1 MINKLFNHL
10 NFNVSKYYSILILD
24 KIISV
29 FFLFFLAKILT
40 ESEYGLYSMSI
51 SISSYISNILLFGI
65 GTPILVIFSKSSNL
79 SKKTFEVIINLFKIS
94 ILSLFFFS
102 VFLITFNKFFSR
114 NLFGDE
120 SYVIFL
126 LPLIIIFVFDII
138 SEYNIIYHRIKE
150 RFIINSKFLIFR
162 NLIRILS
169 FLIFYQLDYSFILSF
184 LFSYLLALFY
194 TLRQNSFFIKF
205 ISSVYYSGILLEKK
219 SIESKILKEGF
230 LFLIIYI
237 LMNFNLYFINFYI
250 INFIALETYATYAF
264 NLTIVN
270 APFTIINFL
279 VYYSFPKYLYE
290 NKKKLSYKNLIKD
303 FLLGVIV
310 ILSFFLFIYFIYDF
324 LLFQLS
330 KNSFSNFN
338 LLTIIYIYMFMNS
351 VVNFLCFPILKEK
364 KYLKLILIFLISILI
379 NLTVIFLTESI
390 NIYKPILSLIFAQSV
405 VILIMFISI
414 YERKNTFYSTS

>member
-1 MINKLFNHL
+1 
-10 NFNVSKYYSILILD
+10 
-24 KIISV
+24 
-29 FFLFFLAKILT
+29 
-40 ESEYGLYSMSI
+40 
-51 SISSYISNILLFGI
+51 
-65 GTPILVIFSKSSNL
+65 
-79 SKKTFEVIINLFKIS
+79 
-94 ILSLFFFS
+94 
-102 VFLITFNKFFSR
+102 
-114 NLFGDE
+114 
-120 SYVIFL
+120 
-126 LPLIIIFVFDII
+126 
-138 SEYNIIYHRIKE
+138 
-150 RFIINSKFLIFR
+150 
-162 NLIRILS
+162 
-169 FLIFYQLDYSFILSF
+169 
-184 LFSYLLALFY
+184 
-194 TLRQNSFFIKF
+194 
-205 ISSVYYSGILLEKK
+205 
-219 SIESKILKEGF
+219 
-230 LFLIIYI
+230 
-237 LMNFNLYFINFYI
+237 MNFNLYFINFYI

-324 LLFQLS
+324 LFFQLS